1 MGPCLIV
8 FSQLALTVLIEG
20 TIMWVWQ
27 RSREA
32 VEYSVLCNL
41 MTNPLLNL
49 LIIGMS
55 HLGILTFYINVI
67 TLILEALVV
76 IAEMLAYRGMMRI
89 SMKKAFLISFVLNVS
104 SYLFGVAIGVLGYQ
118 DLIEK
123 LSWL

>member
-8 FSQLALTVLIEG
+8 FSQLALTVLVEG

-123 LSWL
+123 LLWL

>member
-123 LSWL
+123 LLWL

>member
-1 MGPCLIV
+1 
-8 FSQLALTVLIEG
+8 
-20 TIMWVWQ
+20 MWVWQ

-123 LSWL
+123 LLWL

>member
-8 FSQLALTVLIEG
+8 FSQLALTVLLEG